1 MLKFTRARSL
11 NRRPRPYRRL
21 RRTRILTDGG
31 AAKVDFVVAPRA
43 ALRNMK
49 FCSKREYAWRFRD
62 EYSFPTGHEIYCV
75 LHLYSTQLSYVTV
88 ATRD

>member
-11 NRRPRPYRRL
+11 NRRPRPYHAPACM
-21 RRTRILTDGG
+21 RILTDGRAG
-31 AAKVDFVVAPRA
+31 KVYFDIVQLAT
-43 ALRNMK
+43 LRNMK
-49 FCSKREYAWRFRD
+49 FCSEREYAWRFRD

>member
-1 MLKFTRARSL
+1 MLKFTRT
-11 NRRPRPYRRL
+11 
-21 RRTRILTDGG
+21 RT
-31 AAKVDFVVAPRA
+31 PRA
-43 ALRNMK
+43 MPNFSGTLLAREFCLPARGVRSTLRPSALAIRATK

-88 ATRD
+88 AARD

>member
-11 NRRPRPYRRL
+11 NRRPRLYRSPAC
-21 RRTRILTDGG
+21 TRILTDGRAG
-31 AAKVDFVVAPRA
+31 KVYFVIVPPAT
-43 ALRNMK
+43 LRNMK